1 MHGSTPLHHGH
12 MDGFG
17 VVVGGGTRRRP
28 SAVNSFAHR
37 WTDEGVTVE
46 TVSTGGHLLHL
57 AAAGCVLNDVYREAA
72 QIGLPLRGVR
82 VGADGAFDED
92 DWQSTAIEYSVEI
105 DSDAEPTELDML
117 LRRVDAVAEI
127 PKSIRAGTSVERV
140 AAP

>member
-1 MHGSTPLHHGH
+1 MN
-12 MDGFG
+12 GFG
-17 VVVGGGTRRRP
+17 VVVGAGTLRSS
-28 SAVNSFAHR
+28 SAVNNFAHR

-46 TVSTGGHLLHL
+46 AAFTGGHLLHL